1 MNFLN
6 THKLILAGVAFGAI
20 AGFLY
25 YSFIGCNSGTCAITS
40 QPVNSTIYGAMMG
53 GLLFNIFK
61 PKKSKVA
68 MNIEQLIKENK
79 GTIVDVRT
87 PNEFRSGHINSS
99 VNIPLHELSNR
110 YDEFSKM
117 EKPLIMVCRSG
128 NRSGVATEMLNKKDI
143 EAYNGGAWDHVDR
156 IKNNL

>member
-1 MNFLN
+1 MSFLN
-6 THKLILAGVAFGAI
+6 NHKLILAGAFIGAL
-20 AGFLY
+20 AGFVY

-61 PKKSKVA
+61 SKKSEVA

-87 PNEFRSGHINSS
+87 PNEFQSGHINNS

-117 EKPLIMVCRSG
+117 EKPFIMVCRSG
-128 NRSGVATEMLNKKDI
+128 NRSGLATEMLNKKNI
-143 EAYNGGAWDHVDR
+143 EAYNGGAWDAVDG
-156 IKNNL
+156 ILNK